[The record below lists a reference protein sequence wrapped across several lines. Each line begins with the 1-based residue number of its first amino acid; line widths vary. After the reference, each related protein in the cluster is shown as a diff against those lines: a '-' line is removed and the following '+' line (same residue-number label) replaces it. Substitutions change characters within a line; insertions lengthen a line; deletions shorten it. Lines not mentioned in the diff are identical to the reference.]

1 MNILNTKRIRR
12 FLAMAL
18 AGSAAFVATTGAAQ
32 AQVPV
37 LQPNTPYKLKFA
49 HSGQVLNVPNA
60 SNAENL
66 PLVTYFDV
74 NGFKNDD
81 FKFIKI
87 GGSFPANS
95 YVIEA
100 GKNVFGK
107 PLYVIPQ
114 IGKIGAPVVQ
124 DRELGAFSAWQLK
137 PGQIAGHVEIVH
149 LQSGLA
155 MNVAG
160 ASHNPGT
167 PVIVWPS
174 SKVHL
179 NDDVRILP
187 AT

>member
-1 MNILNTKRIRR
+1 MNSFHIKRIRR
-12 FLAMAL
+12 FLALAL

-60 SNAENL
+60 SKVEGQ

-81 FKFIKI
+81 FTFIKV
-87 GGSFPANS
+87 GGSFPANT

-107 PLYVIPQ
+107 PLYVIPDQ
-114 IGKIGAPVVQ
+114 GKIGAPVVQ

-137 PGQIAGHVEIVH
+137 PGQIAGHVEITH

-160 ASHNPGT
+160 ASHSAGSS
-167 PVIVWPS
+167 VIVWPP